1 MRYHAADTSEK
12 VLTEQT
18 VAVTITIVRCSDG
31 GVGPDVVQKQGLST
45 VEPQFLPL

>member
-1 MRYHAADTSEK
+1 MRYYAADTSEK

-18 VAVTITIVRCSDG
+18 VAVTITTVRCNDG
-31 GVGPDVVQKQGLST
+31 GAGPDVVQNQGLST